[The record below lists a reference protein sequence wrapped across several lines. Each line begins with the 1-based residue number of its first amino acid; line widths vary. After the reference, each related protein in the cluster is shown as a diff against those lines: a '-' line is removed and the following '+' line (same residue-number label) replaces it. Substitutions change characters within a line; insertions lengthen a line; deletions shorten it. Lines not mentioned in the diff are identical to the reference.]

1 MNILKIGL
9 SVTLFLFSTL
19 IKAQEPKI
27 EEKKI
32 QEVVFIDAEPKAIVA
47 NADGSFPPGDTGK
60 AGPMNSAEILKRAVN
75 YVEIETPKYIKGNGV
90 STSSKAECLAT
101 FVYKA
106 KELNPQADANGV
118 FTMHISIDAKEGKYR
133 YTISKINHVAKN
145 PEFSGGDVYS
155 EFPKCGSM
163 KIPPELWKKLCSQAL
178 KHAAFLVSD
187 LKEAMK
193 IPSNKNL
200 KGEEW

>member
-27 EEKKI
+27 EEKKV
-32 QEVVFIDAEPKAIVA
+32 QEVVFIDAEPKTMAA
-47 NADGSFPPGDTGK
+47 NADGSFPPADTAK
-60 AGPMNSAEILKRAVN
+60 AGPMNLAEILKRAVN
-75 YVEIETPKYIKGNGV
+75 YVEIESPKYIKGNSV
-90 STSSKAECLAT
+90 STSSKAECIAT

-106 KELNPQADANGV
+106 KELNPQSDANGV
-118 FTMHISIDAKEGKYR
+118 FTMHISIDAKEGRYR

-163 KIPPELWKKLCSQAL
+163 RIPPELWKKLRSQAL
-178 KHAAFLVSD
+178 KNAALIIGD
-187 LKEAMK
+187 IKETMK
-193 IPSNKNL
+193 IPSNKNI